1 MTTDFNYCV
10 FTVFCTGDLLS
21 VFNAV
26 KNIHLEIMENKFIIR
41 KGETN
46 VEKYLNPR
54 FGGAHLP
61 EFCFWKS
68 ANYPDKVFFISNYA
82 DGMSNLCGNIQRQL
96 KCEMIMCTM
105 SDGSECEGYE
115 FKVISAEGKERVIL
129 AYKEGRWV
137 FYAVGDPLPFE
148 DTELYKKKYVRDRLN
163 NNIIYSY
170 LLKNGIDFPH
180 IDENITE
187 SFTVNWTEW

>member
-1 MTTDFNYCV
+1 MTTDFHYCV
-10 FTVFCTGDLLS
+10 FTVFCTGDLSS
-21 VFNAV
+21 VHNIVENIYLEFL
-26 KNIHLEIMENKFIIR
+26 KNKATIS

-61 EFCFWKS
+61 EFCCWKS
-68 ANYPDKVFFISNYA
+68 ANYPDRVFFISNYV
-82 DGMSNLCGNIQRQL
+82 DGLSNLCGIIQRKL

-105 SDGSECEGYE
+105 SDGSECEGYK
-115 FKVISAEGKERVIL
+115 FKMISAEGKERAIL

-148 DTELYKKKYVRDRLN
+148 DTELYKKRYVRDRLN

-170 LLKNGIDFPH
+170 LLKNGIDFRL

-187 SFTVNWTEW
+187 SFTVTRTEW